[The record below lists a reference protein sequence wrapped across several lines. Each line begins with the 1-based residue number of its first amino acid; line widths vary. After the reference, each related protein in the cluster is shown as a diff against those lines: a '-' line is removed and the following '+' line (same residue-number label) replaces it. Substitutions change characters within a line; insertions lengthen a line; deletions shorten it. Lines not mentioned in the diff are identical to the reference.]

1 MKLQAAKALTFLGFS
16 EIEALV
22 YCFLL
27 EESPATGYRVSH
39 GIGKPTANTYKAIA
53 ALALRGAIIID
64 DSESRLC
71 RAVPPDELLDRLD
84 REFDTRKQMAAS
96 ELAKIRQAEGDDRVY
111 YLTSVEQVIERTRTM
126 LKREE
131 CGAARLFPLT
141 APLFAADLEAAA
153 KRGVAVAVKVYEPV
167 TLKGVTVVRPDESAR
182 VLSVWPGQQISIAT
196 DGEQFLTAL
205 LSQDASTVHQ
215 ALWSNSTFLS
225 CFYYNALNVEQVAT
239 DIEVRTGTDSALN
252 RLSLTRLKPVGFR
265 KLNERYGE
273 GAPKKKPRARK
284 RPGALIPMQIFK
296 YPPCCPSLRSA
307 PELRGITR

>member
-1 MKLQAAKALTFLGFS
+1 MKVQAAKALTFLGFS

-53 ALALRGAIIID
+53 ALALRGALIID

-71 RAVPPDELLDRLD
+71 RAAPPDELLDRLD
-84 REFDTRKQMAAS
+84 REFDTRKRTAAG
-96 ELAKIRQAEGDDRVY
+96 ELAKIRQAEGDDRIY
-111 YLTSVEQVIERTRTM
+111 HLTSVEQVIERTRAM
-126 LKREE
+126 LKNAKN
-131 CGAARLFPLT
+131 AALLELFPLT
-141 APLFAADLEAAA
+141 VHFFAADLEAAA
-153 KRGVAVAVKVYEPV
+153 KRGVQIAAKVYAPV
-167 TLKGVTVVRPDESAR
+167 TIKGVTLVRPDEFAR
-182 VLSVWPGQQISIAT
+182 VLSVWPGQQINIAI

-239 DIEVRTGTDSALN
+239 DVEVRTGMDSALN
-252 RLSLTRLKPVGFR
+252 RLSLTRLKPVGFH

-273 GAPKKKPRARK
+273 RTVKKGRARK
-284 RPGALIPMQIFK
+284 N
-296 YPPCCPSLRSA
+296 
-307 PELRGITR
+307 

>member
-1 MKLQAAKALTFLGFS
+1 MKVQAAKALTFLGFS

-84 REFDTRKQMAAS
+84 REFDTRKQVAAS
-96 ELAKIRQAEGDDRVY
+96 ELAKLRQSEGDDRIY
-111 YLTSVEQVIERTRTM
+111 YLTSVDQVIERTRTM
-126 LKREE
+126 LK
-131 CGAARLFPLT
+131 GAKNAALLELFPLT
-141 APLFAADLEAAA
+141 VPLFAADLEAAA

-167 TLKGVTVVRPDESAR
+167 TLKGVTVVKPDEATR
-182 VLSVWPGQQISIAT
+182 VISTWPGQQISIAT

-239 DIEVRTGTDSALN
+239 DVEVRTGMDSALN

-273 GAPKKKPRARK
+273 AGATKKT
-284 RPGALIPMQIFK
+284 
-296 YPPCCPSLRSA
+296 
-307 PELRGITR
+307 RGWKT

>member
-1 MKLQAAKALTFLGFS
+1 MKIQAAKALTFLGFS

-71 RAVPPDELLDRLD
+71 RAVPPGELLDRLD
-84 REFDTRKQMAAS
+84 REFDTRKQVAAS
-96 ELAKIRQAEGDDRVY
+96 ELAKIRQAEGDDRIY

-126 LKREE
+126 LK
-131 CGAARLFPLT
+131 GAKNAALLELFPLT
-141 APLFAADLEAAA
+141 VPLFAADLEAAA

-167 TLKGVTVVRPDESAR
+167 TLKGVTVVRAGEAAR
-182 VLSVWPGQQISIAT
+182 VLTVWPGQQISIAT

-239 DIEVRTGTDSALN
+239 DVEARTGIDSALN

-273 GAPKKKPRARK
+273 GTAKKTRARK
-284 RPGALIPMQIFK
+284 
-296 YPPCCPSLRSA
+296 S
-307 PELRGITR
+307 